1 MDKGRGFRRP
11 GDVDSTSEQREEYMR
26 ILITG
31 AGGLVGSALRER
43 LSSQGHTISRLVRRP
58 ANASRGEAYWNPEG
72 GSIDK
77 TGLSDL
83 KPEVVVHLAGE
94 NIASGRWNETRKRKI
109 RDSRVNGTRALA
121 DALAH
126 LEIKP
131 KALICASAVGFY
143 GSRGDEPLTEAS
155 PPGEGFLAEV
165 CQAWEEGSELAAKAG
180 IRTVNLRIGVILSPE
195 GGALKKMLLPFKLG
209 LGGVIGS
216 GRQYWSWIALDDVVN
231 AFDFAIQNETLR
243 GPVNVVAPD
252 PVTNKEFTK
261 TLGRVL
267 WRPTCFPLP
276 ASTARMLIGEMAD
289 ALLLSSARVVPA
301 KLEKAGFKFQY
312 PGLREA
318 LKHLL

>member
-1 MDKGRGFRRP
+1 MDKGRG
-11 GDVDSTSEQREEYMR
+11 STSEQREEYMR

-31 AGGLVGSALRER
+31 AGGLVGTALSAR
-43 LSSQGHTISRLVRRP
+43 LSAQGHSISRLVRRP

-72 GSIDK
+72 GSVDK
-77 TGLSDL
+77 TGLADL

-126 LEIKP
+126 LENKP

-216 GRQYWSWIALDDVVN
+216 GQQYWSWIALDDVVN

-289 ALLLSSARVVPA
+289 ALLLSSARAVPA

-312 PGLREA
+312 PGLKEA
-318 LKHLL
+318 LKHLLK